1 MQKQKIKLGIE
12 DDKIFLVMN
21 EWILCNII
29 LQFCLS
35 LQSTWCVI
43 VMSFCLLPRY
53 AARGDNNN
61 LLTTHVDPEPTT
73 SVRRQKEKEKSSK
86 EKERNKLMGKF
97 LGTDDSASATS
108 CKLYKQVCGL
118 LTSSMQKNWI
128 CKSASGSFRTK
139 STSCLSPST
148 LFSYCVGQP
157 PHYSAIGS
165 VFHQWRKF
173 PV

>member
-1 MQKQKIKLGIE
+1 MQKQKIKLGIKY
-12 DDKIFLVMN
+12 DKIFLVIN
-21 EWILCNII
+21 EWILCIMI

-35 LQSTWCVI
+35 LQSTWRVI

-118 LTSSMQKNWI
+118 LTKFE
-128 CKSASGSFRTK
+128 CKAASGSFRTNR
-139 STSCLSPST
+139 TSCLLPST
-148 LFSYCVGQP
+148 LFSYW
-157 PHYSAIGS
+157 
-165 VFHQWRKF
+165 FHVSPEKKVSRLTLE
-173 PV
+173 VI